1 MRRRVAGNLLWM
13 LAERGFQ
20 IGIGIAVVA
29 MLARALGP
37 SGFAHFQYAQSIV
50 LIAASFALVC
60 GAEVVVP
67 RLVAAPAPAAQHGL
81 LAHAFVLRLAGG
93 ISGYLLM
100 CAYLGITSPTREVWH
115 AALWL
120 GIAILLREPFGVVVA
135 WMQAHTNNRPGTLF
149 SLTALAVKAI
159 LVGGLFAAGVRE
171 ITGYA
176 AAFALEAIVLA
187 VLLTSYYF
195 VRVHDRDFDWQAP
208 QARELMTAGALFWV
222 SFILMMGARRV
233 DQLVLQPSVTSA
245 EFGAYAACMQILDN
259 FTMVAS
265 ILVAGIAP
273 TYVYARTGYADAHA
287 SIGRIALGISAL
299 GAVGGLAIAG
309 CAPWIV
315 RLLYGSA
322 FEATVTLLR
331 MAAVAS
337 ALVFADVALTLLAVY
352 LRRPRWVA
360 IKWALVLG
368 TTLAF
373 DLAVIPRYGSWGAI
387 AGYALGNGTAVLV
400 GLTLWWRHRPVREAV
415 SA

>member
-20 IGIGIAVVA
+20 IGIGIGVVA

-67 RLVAAPAPAAQHGL
+67 RLVASTAPPVQHGL
-81 LAHAFVLRLAGG
+81 LAFAFVLRLAGG
-93 ISGYLLM
+93 VTGYLLM
-100 CAYLGITSPTREVWH
+100 CAYLGITSPGKEVWH

-135 WMQAHTNNRPGTLF
+135 WMQSHTNNRPGTLF
-149 SLTALAVKAI
+149 SLAALAVKAI

-195 VRVHDRDFDWQAP
+195 VRVHDRDYTWQVG
-208 QARELMTAGALFWV
+208 QARELITAGALFWI
-222 SFILMMGARRV
+222 SFILMMAARRV
-233 DQLVLQPSVTSA
+233 DQLVLQPSVPSA
-245 EFGAYAACMQILDN
+245 DFGAYAACMQILDN

-273 TYVYARTGYADAHA
+273 TYVYARTAYTEAHT

-299 GAVGGLAIAG
+299 GLVGGVLIAG

-322 FEATVTLLR
+322 FDATVTLLR
-331 MAAVAS
+331 VAAVAS
-337 ALVFADVALTLLAVY
+337 TLIFADVALTLLAVY
-352 LRRPRWVA
+352 LRKPRWIA
-360 IKWALVLG
+360 IKWALVLV

-373 DLAVIPRYGSWGAI
+373 DLIVIPRYGSWGAI
-387 AGYALGNGTAVLV
+387 TGYALGNGVAVMV
-400 GLTLWWRHRPVREAV
+400 GLTFWLRHRPIPKVA

>member
-37 SGFAHFQYAQSIV
+37 AGFAHFQYAQSIV

-67 RLVAAPAPAAQHGL
+67 RLVASPAPATQHAL

-93 ISGYLLM
+93 AIGYLLM
-100 CAYLGITSPTREVWH
+100 CAYLGITSPGPEVWH

-120 GIAILLREPFGVVVA
+120 GIAILLREPFGVVTA
-135 WMQAHTNNRPGTLF
+135 WMQSHTNNRPGTLF
-149 SLTALAVKAI
+149 SLAALAVKAI
-159 LVGGLFAAGVRE
+159 LVGSLFAAGVHK

-176 AAFALEAIVLA
+176 AAFAIEAIILA

-195 VRVHDRDFDWQAP
+195 VRVHDRDFAWQAT
-208 QARELMTAGALFWV
+208 QARELITSGALFWI

-233 DQLVLQPSVTSA
+233 DQLVLQPAVPPA
-245 EFGAYAACMQILDN
+245 DFGAYAACMQILDN

-273 TYVYARTGYADAHA
+273 AYVYAKAAYAEAHA
-287 SIGRIALGISAL
+287 NIGRIALGIAVL
-299 GAVGGLAIAG
+299 GLVGGMAIAG

-315 RLLYGSA
+315 RLLYGNA

-331 MAAVAS
+331 VAAVAS
-337 ALVFADVALTLLAVY
+337 TLVFADVALTLLAVY

-360 IKWALVLG
+360 IKWALVFG
-368 TTLAF
+368 ATLAF
-373 DLAVIPRYGSWGAI
+373 DLIVIPRYGSWGAI
-387 AGYALGNGTAVLV
+387 AGYGLGNGVAVLV
-400 GLTLWWRHRPVREAV
+400 GLTLWWRHRPAPEVA
-415 SA
+415 SI